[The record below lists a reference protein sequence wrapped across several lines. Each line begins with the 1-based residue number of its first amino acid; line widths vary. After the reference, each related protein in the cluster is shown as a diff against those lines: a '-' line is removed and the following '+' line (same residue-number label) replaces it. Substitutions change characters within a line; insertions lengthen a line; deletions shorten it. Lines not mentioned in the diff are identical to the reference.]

1 MSYRVRF
8 EGHDAEAVVEHGES
22 VLEAAVRAGLAVDYG
37 CSGGNCGLCV
47 ARLVDGEVRQISDWD
62 YVFERGQ
69 RDGRHFLMCSHTA
82 AADLRLEANI
92 AGGAGQIPLQR
103 FRAKVRQ
110 VEQAAPDIAVLR
122 LRVSRSHRLR
132 FLAGQQAGLSH
143 PRCGDA
149 RLPIASCPCDAGELE
164 FHIRAR
170 GGDAPDGS
178 FAAGVEECQSGEWFD
193 VEAPHGSFV
202 FTGNMERPVV
212 LLAWDTHFAF
222 ARSLLEHIVAQESDL
237 PIHLYRSGIGE
248 PPYYL
253 DNLCCSWRDAL
264 DQMDYTALPPAAAN
278 DSDDGGGD
286 AAQAWAERIAADHA
300 DLAGGDFYLCL
311 PPPQAWRAAQA
322 LERRGARPGRIFQA
336 ES

>member
-8 EGHDAEAVVEHGES
+8 EGHDAEAVIEHGES

-47 ARLVDGEVRQISDWD
+47 ARLMDGEVRQISDWD

-82 AADLRLEANI
+82 DTDLRLEANI

-110 VEQAAPDIAVLR
+110 MDQAAPDIAVLR

-132 FLAGQQAGLSH
+132 FLAGQQARLSH

-149 RLPIASCPCDAGELE
+149 RLPIASCPCDASELE

-170 GGDAPDGS
+170 GGDGAPDNS
-178 FAAGVEECQSGEWFD
+178 FAARVEECHSGEWFD

-212 LLAWDTHFAF
+212 LLAWDTGFAF

-264 DQMDYTALPPAAAN
+264 DQMDYTVLPPAGAGGAA
-278 DSDDGGGD
+278 DS
-286 AAQAWAERIAADHA
+286 WAERIAADHA
-300 DLAGGDFYLCL
+300 DLAGSDFYLCL
-311 PPPQAWRAAQA
+311 PPPQARRAAQA
-322 LERRGARPGRIFQA
+322 LERHGARPGRIFQA
-336 ES
+336 QS

>member
-1 MSYRVRF
+1 MGYRVCF
-8 EGHDAEAVVEHGES
+8 EGHDTEAVVEHGES

-37 CSGGNCGLCV
+37 CSGGNCGLCI
-47 ARLVDGEVRQISDWD
+47 ARLMDGEVRQVSDWD

-92 AGGAGQIPLQR
+92 AGAAGQIPVQR
-103 FRAKVRQ
+103 FRAKVRRVDEASPQ
-110 VEQAAPDIAVLR
+110 IAVLR

-132 FLAGQQAGLSH
+132 FLAGQEASLSH

-164 FHIRAR
+164 FHLRAR
-170 GGDAPDGS
+170 GGVRDDA
-178 FAAGVEECQSGEWFD
+178 FAACVAQQCQSGEWFD

-237 PIHLYRSGIGE
+237 PIHLYRSGADE

-253 DNLCCSWRDAL
+253 DNLCCAWHDAL
-264 DQMDYTALPPAAAN
+264 DQLEYTALPPSA
-278 DSDDGGGD
+278 DGDDD
-286 AAQAWAERIAADHA
+286 AADSWAERIAADHA
-300 DLAGGDFYLCL
+300 DLAESDYYLCL
-311 PPPQAWRAAQA
+311 PPPQAQRAAQA
-322 LERRGARPGRIFQA
+322 LERRGARPGRIFRA